1 MNNIKLDPRLSAV
14 ASLVR
19 RGSKV
24 ADVGTDHGYLPA
36 YLVLNGVSPSAVA
49 GDVRIGPLENARK
62 TVAELGLS
70 DKIETVLSDGLK
82 SFKVNCADD
91 IIIAG
96 MGGILIGEIL
106 SACHWVKNENIK
118 IIVQPMTHPENTLE
132 FFIKNS
138 FEICEELAV
147 SDGKHCYCVI
157 SARFTVKEKTYP
169 AGYTYYGELIR
180 KRDETSV
187 LYLHTQ
193 LNRLIKRYEALT
205 KAESQLSE
213 INYLKNVIDDFK
225 RVMEE
230 NK

>member
-1 MNNIKLDPRLSAV
+1 
-14 ASLVR
+14 
-19 RGSKV
+19 
-24 ADVGTDHGYLPA
+24 
-36 YLVLNGVSPSAVA
+36 
-49 GDVRIGPLENARK
+49 
-62 TVAELGLS
+62 
-70 DKIETVLSDGLK
+70 
-82 SFKVNCADD
+82 
-91 IIIAG
+91 
-96 MGGILIGEIL
+96 
-106 SACHWVKNENIK
+106 
-118 IIVQPMTHPENTLE
+118 MTHPENTRE

-157 SARFTVKEKTYP
+157 SARFTGKEKTYP

>member
-1 MNNIKLDPRLSAV
+1 MQNIKLDCRLSAV

-19 RGSKV
+19 RNSRV
-24 ADVGTDHGYLPA
+24 ADIGTDHAFIPV
-36 YLVLNGVSPSAVA
+36 YLVNEGIISEAVA
-49 GDVRIGPLENARK
+49 SDINEGPLKNAEK
-62 TVAELGLS
+62 NILSNGLS
-70 DKIETVLSDGLK
+70 GKIKTVLSNGLENLHE
-82 SFKVNCADD
+82 NCADD

-118 IIVQPMTHPENTLE
+118 IIVQPMTRPENTRE

-157 SARFTVKEKTYP
+157 SARFTGKEKTYP